1 MLARV
6 SNCIIRSVV
15 ASNLPSVIACRRLFS
30 VSPFEKDLDE
40 PDEANCPKSKEFD
53 DLMEKKNLE
62 KQGKPELKLKGD
74 DYPFELEEED
84 YVPMIDPK
92 TGEWNPPRG
101 CFIGAEPTRY
111 GDWEIKGRCYDF

>member
-30 VSPFEKDLDE
+30 DLDE

>member
-1 MLARV
+1 
-6 SNCIIRSVV
+6 
-15 ASNLPSVIACRRLFS
+15 
-30 VSPFEKDLDE
+30 
-40 PDEANCPKSKEFD
+40 
-53 DLMEKKNLE
+53 MEKKNLE

-84 YVPMIDPK
+84 YVPMVWLYDPSNFQIDPK
-92 TGEWNPPRG
+92 TVEWNPPRG